1 MAKILIIED
10 EQLHRTA
17 TTDRLVHEGY
27 EVISASDGKEGFEMA
42 TLEKPDL
49 IILDILM
56 PVQDGKETLLKLK
69 ELEETKNIPVIVL
82 TAISENELAD
92 NECKQKLMLASEVLR
107 KDETTLNLLSEK
119 IRSYLKK

>member
-69 ELEETKNIPVIVL
+69 GLEETKNIPVIVL
-82 TAISENELAD
+82 TAVSEDELAD

-107 KDETTLNLLSEK
+107 KDETTLDLLSKK